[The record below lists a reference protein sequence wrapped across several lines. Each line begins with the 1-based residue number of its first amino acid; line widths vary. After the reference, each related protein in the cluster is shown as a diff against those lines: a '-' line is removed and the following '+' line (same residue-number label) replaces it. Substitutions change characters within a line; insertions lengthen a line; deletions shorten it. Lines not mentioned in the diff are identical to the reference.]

1 MAYVKIHSGTEAVSM
16 SATEGLSV
24 DATVGCVYRGGSLLP
39 LEYRVG
45 LVVGAALTVE
55 LRAVAVRRC
64 GIVGPVRVL
73 FLLSFCVCTNH
84 SVSGSGSGRPLT
96 RGCFLRIIHRG
107 EPLVQRYLS

>member
-45 LVVGAALTVE
+45 LGY
-55 LRAVAVRRC
+55 
-64 GIVGPVRVL
+64 VL
-73 FLLSFCVCTNH
+73 FFNE
-84 SVSGSGSGRPLT
+84 SGVV
-96 RGCFLRIIHRG
+96 F
-107 EPLVQRYLS
+107 